1 MSPYD
6 QIIAEL
12 KDEFPKF
19 KLVEKKDSLLMKA
32 LNIFLKV
39 ITFGLM
45 KTFMTNFTTTV
56 GYTIYT
62 PSRWNILDRV
72 GILKHERVHMRQMRR
87 YGRIWF
93 SLSYTF
99 LWFPTVFAYF
109 RKKYEQE
116 AYETSMLH
124 SAQSYGIKYIE
135 DPKYRERMIARFTT
149 AQYFWTWPWRKSL
162 ETWFDEALQRVRKK
176 MGIVAPA

>member
-1 MSPYD
+1 MSAYEM
-6 QIIAEL
+6 IIAEM

-19 KLVEKKDSLLMKA
+19 KLVEKKNSLLMKA
-32 LNIFLKV
+32 LNVFLKV

-45 KTFMTNFTTTV
+45 KTFMTNFTTTMA
-56 GYTIYT
+56 YTVYT
-62 PSRWNILDRV
+62 PSRWNILDRT

-87 YGRIWF
+87 YGRVWF

-99 LWFPTVFAYF
+99 LWFPTIFAYF

-116 AYETSMLH
+116 AYETSMRH

-135 DPKYRERMIARFTT
+135 DVKYRERMVARFTS
-149 AQYFWTWPWRKSL
+149 AQYFWTWPWRRSIEK
-162 ETWFDEALQRVRKK
+162 WYDGV
-176 MGIVAPA
+176 VAKIKEEIGG